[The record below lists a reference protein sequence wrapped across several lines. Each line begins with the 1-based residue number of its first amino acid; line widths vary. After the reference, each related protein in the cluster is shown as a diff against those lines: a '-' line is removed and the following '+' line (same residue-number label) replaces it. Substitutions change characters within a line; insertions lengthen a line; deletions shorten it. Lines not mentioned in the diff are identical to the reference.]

1 MAPAG
6 QRLNRPVATA
16 ARGVT
21 APPAP
26 EHASAIEH
34 AWRRRVLDLLLA
46 QLRQGITP
54 EKIALTLAIG
64 LVLGLFPI
72 FGTTSALCLLAGLWL
87 KLNQP
92 MIQLVNWF
100 AAPLQLPG
108 IYLFVRIGER
118 LTRTPPVHFS
128 IAGLVQQFRAAP
140 LQFLQQFGMTGLRAI
155 LAWLLIAPAVA
166 AVVYVALLPPL
177 RRLGRLRGRRQER
190 TM

>member
-1 MAPAG
+1 
-6 QRLNRPVATA
+6 
-16 ARGVT
+16 
-21 APPAP
+21 
-26 EHASAIEH
+26 
-34 AWRRRVLDLLLA
+34 VLDLLLA

>member
-1 MAPAG
+1 M
-6 QRLNRPVATA
+6 
-16 ARGVT
+16 T

-26 EHASAIEH
+26 EHALAIEH